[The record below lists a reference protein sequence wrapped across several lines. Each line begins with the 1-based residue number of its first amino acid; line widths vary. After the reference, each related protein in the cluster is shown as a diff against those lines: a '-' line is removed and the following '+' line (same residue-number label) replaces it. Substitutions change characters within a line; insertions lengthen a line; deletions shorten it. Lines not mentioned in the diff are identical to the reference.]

1 MSQTNPHGTLPLFA
15 PYDASKFRSPLM
27 PPPMTAEGVT
37 GRVVRIEDSVVT
49 VQWSPT
55 EKGEAGAEDAH
66 QHARDHAP
74 GWLLEALGDALQ
86 AQHGREF
93 TSEQIREAAGPTV
106 NAWLDVKGR
115 GNCFPGWWRA
125 RRKQFKLV
133 RVNRPPAVAQRA
145 SRRGSTLP
153 YWKFPESNPC
163 L

>member
-1 MSQTNPHGTLPLFA
+1 MSAVNPTTTLPLFA
-15 PYDASKFRSPLM
+15 PPSLVR
-27 PPPMTAEGVT
+27 AETPFLATFSTQLT
-37 GRVVRIEDSVVT
+37 GATT
-49 VQWSPT
+49 VSSARRFTPT